1 MSRIRNNLLG
11 GSNIPKAPSKR
22 DVEAMIKK
30 RKEDEKELI
39 EKMNIP
45 PRDVEKY
52 PMPDETDM
60 KNSAAFIYTLNVL
73 AESYDENLKALM
85 WKYNSELMKYMRANS
100 TQEDLLNM
108 MTTLTDLKEY
118 IAKSKNPLFTDKI

>member
-60 KNSAAFIYTLNVL
+60 KNSAAFIYNNASNYVPTKDC
-73 AESYDENLKALM
+73 YALPT
-85 WKYNSELMKYMRANS
+85 YNSKMKDSDIPASDSQNS
-100 TQEDLLNM
+100 Q
-108 MTTLTDLKEY
+108 
-118 IAKSKNPLFTDKI
+118 LFPDF